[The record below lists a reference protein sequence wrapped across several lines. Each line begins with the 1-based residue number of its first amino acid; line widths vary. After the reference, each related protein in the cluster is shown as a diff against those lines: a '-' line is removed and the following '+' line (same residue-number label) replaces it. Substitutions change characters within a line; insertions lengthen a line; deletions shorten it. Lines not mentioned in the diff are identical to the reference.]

1 MSDGGLQLEGV
12 DVRFG
17 TAAGLRGLTLQ
28 VAAGERVALLGPSGA
43 GKTSLLRVIAGLDP
57 LAGGRVIVGG
67 IDVSSVTPDRRR
79 TVYLHQNP
87 SLFTHL
93 SVVDNVAFPLEVRG
107 VERRQARRQATELLA
122 RVHLDGFA
130 LRRAGGL
137 SGGQRHRVALARAL
151 AAQPHVLLLD
161 EPFSALDPSLRAEV
175 REAVMALLDDR
186 GPATIVVTHDI
197 DEAAQFADR
206 LAVLLDRRITQF
218 APPGEVLCHPAS
230 LRVARF
236 LGIPNIIAGASD
248 GTGRFESPIGS
259 VPAGSHAGPGLLV
272 GRADAF
278 LATRAPAGRGI
289 ARVEAFVER
298 VGGTWLWVRAGAAR
312 VLASEAG
319 DARLA
324 VGDSV
329 EITIFP
335 DRVHVLPPESDSV
348 TEDVPRVR

>member
-1 MSDGGLQLEGV
+1 MSAGGLQLEAV

-17 TAAGLRGLTLQ
+17 KAAGLRGVSLH

-57 LAGGRVIVGG
+57 LAGGRVIVDDA
-67 IDVSSVTPDRRR
+67 DVSLVAPDRRR

-107 VERRQARRQATELLA
+107 VDRRVARRQATELLA
-122 RVHLDGFA
+122 RVHLEGFA

-161 EPFSALDPSLRAEV
+161 EPFSALDPSLRADV

-206 LAVLLDRRITQF
+206 LAVLLDRRITQV

-236 LGIPNIIAGASD
+236 LGIPNIIAGSRDDA
-248 GTGRFESPIGS
+248 GRFHCPLGS
-259 VPAGSHAGPGLLV
+259 VDAPGHAGPGLLV

-278 LATRAPAGRGI
+278 VATRAADGRGVG
-289 ARVEAFVER
+289 RVEAFVER
-298 VGGTWLWVRAGAAR
+298 VGGTWLWVRAGDAR
-312 VLASEAG
+312 VLASTTGDAALAAG
-319 DARLA
+319 DAVDIMIL
-324 VGDSV
+324 
-329 EITIFP
+329 P
-335 DRVHVLPPESDSV
+335 HRVHILPPESALSAGEVPSV
-348 TEDVPRVR
+348 